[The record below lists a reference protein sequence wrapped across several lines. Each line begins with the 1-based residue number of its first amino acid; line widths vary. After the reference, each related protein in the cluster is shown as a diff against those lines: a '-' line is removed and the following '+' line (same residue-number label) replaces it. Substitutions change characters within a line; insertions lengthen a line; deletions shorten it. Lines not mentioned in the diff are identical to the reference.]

1 MNTAP
6 ITGPGTIAR
15 WSPALQGWV
24 VQPHNPEWTTEVQ
37 ESAPVLRVLTDK
49 YEVERYLREAEDA
62 YYDRRAE
69 DSEAQDLLEQGFLPY

>member
-15 WSPALQGWV
+15 WSPVLQGWV

-37 ESAPVLRVLTDK
+37 EAAPVLRVLTDK
-49 YEVERYLREAEDA
+49 SEVKRYLREAEDS
-62 YYDRRAE
+62 YYDKMAE
-69 DSEAQDLLEQGFLPY
+69 DTEAQDLLEQGFLSY